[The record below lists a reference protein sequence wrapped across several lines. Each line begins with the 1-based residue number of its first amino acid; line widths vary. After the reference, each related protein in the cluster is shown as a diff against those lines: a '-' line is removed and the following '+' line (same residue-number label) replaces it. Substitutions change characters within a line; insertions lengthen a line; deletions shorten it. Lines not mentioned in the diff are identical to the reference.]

1 MKLNHNFYKQM
12 SWKSSDFQF
21 FYVIIWKGTIKGV
34 KNIEDIERKGEEIER
49 TFVIGVEHKVYFSVV
64 QNDEGEWIE
73 EKI

>member
-1 MKLNHNFYKQM
+1 M
-12 SWKSSDFQF
+12 
-21 FYVIIWKGTIKGV
+21 
-34 KNIEDIERKGEEIER
+34 ER